1 MSIWTRELS
10 LGNRLIDSEH
20 KKLHDAI
27 NGVKHS
33 VAARDAVAL
42 SAAFEQLENGLRAYF
57 AVEERIA
64 QAVGFDFTQHRF
76 AHRHMLENVRRIR
89 DGLTS
94 GDCSCPEGEN
104 LARCLM
110 DCLIKHIKEDGRPLK
125 MVLDTHFY
133 DLSP

>member
-1 MSIWTRELS
+1 MPKWKKELS

-33 VAARDAVAL
+33 VAARNVAAL
-42 SAAFEQLENGLRAYF
+42 SAALEHLGNCLCAYF
-57 AVEERIA
+57 SVEERIA

-76 AHRHMLENVRRIR
+76 AHRHMLENMRSIM
-89 DGLTS
+89 DDLTS
-94 GDCSCPEGEN
+94 GGCSCPEGESY
-104 LARCLM
+104 ARCLM

-125 MVLDTHFY
+125 LVLDTHLY
-133 DLSP
+133 DFKP

>member
-33 VAARDAVAL
+33 VVARDAVAL

-57 AVEERIA
+57 AIEERIA

-76 AHRHMLENVRRIR
+76 AHRHMLENMRRIW
-89 DGLTS
+89 DGLMS
-94 GDCSCPEGEN
+94 GDCGCTEGESYVC
-104 LARCLM
+104 CLM
-110 DCLIKHIKEDGRPLK
+110 DCLIKHIKEDGRQLK
-125 MVLDTHFY
+125 AILDTHLY
-133 DLSP
+133 DFKP

>member
-1 MSIWTRELS
+1 MLKWKRELS

-27 NGVKHS
+27 DGVKRA
-33 VAARDAVAL
+33 VAVRDAVAL
-42 SAAFEQLENGLRAYF
+42 SEAFEQLENGLRAYF

-76 AHRHMLENVRRIR
+76 AHRHMLENMRRIM
-89 DGLTS
+89 DDLTS
-94 GDCSCPEGEN
+94 GGCSCPEGESY
-104 LARCLM
+104 ARCLM

-125 MVLDTHFY
+125 LVLDTHLY
-133 DLSP
+133 DFKP